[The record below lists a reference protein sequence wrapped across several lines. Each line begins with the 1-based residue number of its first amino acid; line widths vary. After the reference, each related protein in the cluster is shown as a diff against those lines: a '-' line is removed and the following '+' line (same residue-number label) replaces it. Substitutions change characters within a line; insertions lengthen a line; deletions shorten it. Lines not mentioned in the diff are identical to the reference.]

1 MNSPTPASKQAKVI
15 LNANTQKTWAST
27 ETKWLHRGSVCDSP
41 MSSAYCLFPLFLLSP
56 VFSTYSSTSSTNT
69 IYESS
74 DPKGEML
81 HSVDYFHLALP
92 HESLSQLF
100 FHPHLF
106 PFSAFLFAS
115 QLDEKKL
122 QVENMLFAIDFCK
135 QPQVFSKWTPFWMLA
150 WMHAHHGRGVCHSRG
165 TFCHDSDTH

>member
-1 MNSPTPASKQAKVI
+1 
-15 LNANTQKTWAST
+15 
-27 ETKWLHRGSVCDSP
+27 

-56 VFSTYSSTSSTNT
+56 VFGTYSSTSSTSSTDT
-69 IYESS
+69 ICESS

-122 QVENMLFAIDFCK
+122 QVENMLFAIDFANSLK
-135 QPQVFSKWTPFWMLA
+135 FSQNEHPFGCQL
-150 WMHAHHGRGVCHSRG
+150 GCVLITGEVVCRSRG
-165 TFCHDSDTH
+165 TFCHDSDTL

>member
-1 MNSPTPASKQAKVI
+1 MNTPTPASKQAKVI
-15 LNANTQKTWAST
+15 LNANTRKIWALS

-56 VFSTYSSTSSTNT
+56 VFSTYSSSSSTNT

-100 FHPHLF
+100 FCPHLS

-122 QVENMLFAIDFCK
+122 QVENMLCAIDFANSLK
-135 QPQVFSKWTPFWMLA
+135 FSQNELPF
-150 WMHAHHGRGVCHSRG
+150 GC
-165 TFCHDSDTH
+165 

>member
-1 MNSPTPASKQAKVI
+1 
-15 LNANTQKTWAST
+15 
-27 ETKWLHRGSVCDSP
+27 
-41 MSSAYCLFPLFLLSP
+41 MSSAYCLFPLFLFSP

-122 QVENMLFAIDFCK
+122 QVENMLFAIDFANSLKFSQNEHPFGCE
-135 QPQVFSKWTPFWMLA
+135 PVCMLITGEVFVTVAGLSVMIATHINPVLFQYSIAVSQDAYWHTGIHILA
-150 WMHAHHGRGVCHSRG
+150 LVYQMN
-165 TFCHDSDTH
+165 

>member
-1 MNSPTPASKQAKVI
+1 MLTHTKPEFRPKQNGCIEVA
-15 LNANTQKTWAST
+15 
-27 ETKWLHRGSVCDSP
+27 CDSP
-41 MSSAYCLFPLFLLSP
+41 MSSAYCLFPLFLLSS

-81 HSVDYFHLALP
+81 HSVDYFHLPLP

-100 FHPHLF
+100 FHPHFF
-106 PFSAFLFAS
+106 PFSAFLFTS

-122 QVENMLFAIDFCK
+122 QVENMLFAIDFANSLK
-135 QPQVFSKWTPFWMLA
+135 FSQNEHPF
-150 WMHAHHGRGVCHSRG
+150 GC
-165 TFCHDSDTH
+165 

>member
-1 MNSPTPASKQAKVI
+1 MNTPTPASKQAKVI
-15 LNANTQKTWAST
+15 LYANTHKTRSST
-27 ETKWLHRGSVCDSP
+27 ETKWLHRGSVCDTP

-115 QLDEKKL
+115 QLDEKKP
-122 QVENMLFAIDFCK
+122 QVENMLFAIDFANSLK
-135 QPQVFSKWTPFWMLA
+135 FSQNEHPF
-150 WMHAHHGRGVCHSRG
+150 GC
-165 TFCHDSDTH
+165 

>member
-1 MNSPTPASKQAKVI
+1 
-15 LNANTQKTWAST
+15 
-27 ETKWLHRGSVCDSP
+27 

-115 QLDEKKL
+115 LLDEKKL
-122 QVENMLFAIDFCK
+122 QVENMLFAIDFANSLKFSQNEHPFGCMLITGE
-135 QPQVFSKWTPFWMLA
+135 VFVTVAGLSVMIA
-150 WMHAHHGRGVCHSRG
+150 AHINPVLSQHSIAVSQNAYWHTGIQAYRPS
-165 TFCHDSDTH
+165 FIK